1 MSGKVFEQPL
11 RIRWNHCDPAGIVY
25 HPQYFVMLN
34 NAMEDFFRECAGLS
48 YEESLVEG
56 YGFPIAGIR
65 CDFCAPSRCGDDCVL
80 RMWIESIGTT
90 SVRFAMTIHAGDEC
104 RLACI
109 ETAVCAAR
117 EGDAGVKRPIPA
129 EMRRRLEE
137 YLKAPEVPELALR
150 A

>member
-1 MSGKVFEQPL
+1 M
-11 RIRWNHCDPAGIVY
+11 
-25 HPQYFVMLN
+25 
-34 NAMEDFFRECAGLS
+34 
-48 YEESLVEG
+48 
-56 YGFPIAGIR
+56 
-65 CDFCAPSRCGDDCVL
+65 L

-117 EGDAGVKRPIPA
+117 EGDAVVKRPIPA
-129 EMRRRLEE
+129 EMRGRLEE